1 MARTSVAT
9 DNFNRAD
16 GPVGSDWSYI
26 RNTAW
31 TGNPPEVKTNTVS
44 GRAGGTNYQVI
55 RWNGA
60 GSFSNDQ
67 YAKATLVAYGYYG
80 NDYLG
85 GVVVRCSAD
94 TDANADYY
102 AFYVRDNNPN
112 ASNKTANLVKRV
124 NGTETTIATITG
136 TNWDN
141 GDTVELEV
149 EGTTLR
155 IYRNGTQI
163 GSDYTGQTDLS
174 TGKPGLAMGGDY
186 SGPLVALDN
195 WEGGDITGSAP
206 DAPSAVTA
214 GTPTPNS
221 VSISWTDNSADE
233 TGFKVRYTPSPY
245 SSFTTATGSVAAS
258 PYLITGLTDSV
269 SYKASVAAFNG
280 NGDST
285 WVESGI
291 FTMAALTKLR
301 PSADTSTGSWSA
313 SSGSVLYTMIDE
325 SVADDADYIT
335 TSSNTVTKIKLETAT
350 DPGDNSNHALRIRA
364 RSTSGTLTVR
374 LVEGNPAE
382 TTIVS
387 WVPTLTSSFADYD
400 YNLTTAE
407 ASVITDYSA
416 LYVKFTTS

>member
-1 MARTSVAT
+1 MARSSVAT
-9 DNFNRAD
+9 DDFNRAD
-16 GPVGSDWSYI
+16 GAIGSNWSYI
-26 RNTAW
+26 RLSSW
-31 TGNPPEVKTNTVS
+31 QGNPPHIVS
-44 GRAGGTNYQVI
+44 NALAGRALGTNHQVV

-67 YAKATLVAYGYYG
+67 YAKIA
-80 NDYLG
+80 LG
-85 GVVVRCSAD
+85 GMGWFGTDYMIGAVVRCSAD

-102 AFYVRDNNPN
+102 AFFVVDDQSNGG
-112 ASNKTANLVKRV
+112 NKTCKLVKRV
-124 NGTETTIATITG
+124 NGTETVIATIT
-136 TNWDN
+136 TTSWTN
-141 GDTVELEV
+141 GDTVELEA

-155 IYRNGTQI
+155 IYKNGSQI
-163 GSDYTGQTDLS
+163 GSDYTGQTDLAS
-174 TGKPGLAMGGDY
+174 GKPGILIAGDLA
-186 SGPLVALDN
+186 GPPAAQD